1 MSLNINTEHENSV
14 KLIDQSAWPRW
25 YSSYLNQA
33 EIGGILTQCDVG
45 YAHKLSDHIT
55 EHPILPPGTFDDYK
69 ATILHEDAEW
79 NKFVKEAKVAD
90 HPELTEQKRLDAIR
104 PPKYD
109 ALLRANFASAMIT

>member
-1 MSLNINTEHENSV
+1 M
-14 KLIDQSAWPRW
+14 
-25 YSSYLNQA
+25 
-33 EIGGILTQCDVG
+33 
-45 YAHKLSDHIT
+45 T

-109 ALLRANFASAMIT
+109 ALLRANFASAMITQAQEQAKWTRQNKHYEQLTYWVSRTVAFQILEDNKSMMRKEGIPYSLK